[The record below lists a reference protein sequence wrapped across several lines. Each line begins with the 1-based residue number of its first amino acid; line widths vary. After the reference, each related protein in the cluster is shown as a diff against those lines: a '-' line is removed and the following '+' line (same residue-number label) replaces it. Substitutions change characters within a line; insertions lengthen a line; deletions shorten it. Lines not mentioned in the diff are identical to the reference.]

1 MKRERLGARVVLV
14 DPDRRLLLMHFC
26 YTEGPLVGTDYW
38 GLPGGTLEEGETAEQ
53 AGRRELFEETGLEA
67 DALGPVRAECR
78 YDFRLIT
85 GEDVLQHDWFYA
97 FQVGREPQLSR
108 SGLTPE
114 ESSTLTETRWWSA
127 AALRDTTERIMPAD
141 LAGLLAGWPEFE
153 TT

>member
-26 YTEGPLVGTDYW
+26 YTEGPLAGTDYW
-38 GLPGGTLEEGETAEQ
+38 GLPGGTLEEGETAEE
-53 AGRRELFEETGLEA
+53 AGRRELQEETGLEA
-67 DALGPVRAECR
+67 AALGPVRAEHR

-97 FQVGREPQLSR
+97 LPVEHEPKLSR

-114 ESSTLTETRWWSA
+114 ETSSLTETRWWSA
-127 AALRDTTERIMPAD
+127 AALRTTAERIVPPG
-141 LAGLLAGWPEFE
+141 LAELLAGWPEFE